1 MKTIYIVEQLFAR
14 ADWETEWSDWYNG
27 NLSVLLAVPGF
38 RSAQRFRLAGETPR
52 YLAMYTLDS
61 PAVFQTPVY
70 IAAGGNG
77 ANSVR
82 FRPAYQLWTRN
93 LYDSQENAINVGLGQ
108 FLLVED
114 ITDANAPLRA
124 GAKRLTCTGMHKTV
138 PFRDFTILNA
148 PMTTPPANAICY
160 RPLTAQLGQLYKD

>member
-1 MKTIYIVEQLFAR
+1 MKTIYIVEQLFGR

-27 NLSVLLAVPGF
+27 NLNVLLAVPGF
-38 RSAQRFRLAGETPR
+38 RSAQRFRHLGDTPR

-61 PAVFQTPVY
+61 PTVFQTPVY

-77 ANSVR
+77 ANSAR

-93 LYDSQENAINVGLGQ
+93 LYDDTAKAINVALDQ

-114 ITDANAPLRA
+114 VTDANAPMRT
-124 GAKRLTCTGMHKTV
+124 GAKRLTCTGMHKTY
-138 PFRDFTILNA
+138 PFRDFTVLSA
-148 PMTTPPANAICY
+148 AMDTPPANAICY
-160 RPLTAQLGQLYKD
+160 RPLTAQLGQMYKD